1 MKIIHSR
8 FFDRR
13 MTTSALPSTRNANY
27 RNVARLASFICV
39 IVLTALAIVSRNSSS
54 STAATISPS
63 STGWFTEAPVSN
75 YDRKTSLTANPSTSP
90 LAESP
95 TIAEETWFSPA
106 VDQTESPSTH
116 PSGTANH
123 DPLNVILFY
132 TDDWNADMLGIAD
145 ATNVVHTPN
154 LDQLAAEGQWF
165 PNSYVTTSVC
175 WQSRATLLTGMYVS
189 VHQFFRIYSQAF
201 YGEVV
206 QWTDTLFALLKGAG
220 NYVGFVGKWHAPLPQ
235 PAEEQQAFDLFR
247 EYYGRHWMERDG
259 ERRHVTELN
268 QADALE
274 FLQSRPV
281 DQNFALTVSFYA
293 PHRWNN
299 KPYPDSY
306 MPQPY
311 TENLYNSSVSIPHPV
326 TATED
331 SWNSLPWFF
340 TEENKERKIWKE
352 LRYDVEE
359 DRQETMK
366 RKYRMAAEVDDAVGA
381 ILAELKTQGVYENT
395 LIIFTADN
403 GYYDGHFGLAGKRYT
418 HDASIRV
425 PLLIR
430 DPRMPSHQRGRVND
444 NIALNV
450 DLAPTILAAT
460 GIDPPLA
467 MQGRDLAQLYL
478 TPEDGLDGLSWREDF
493 FYEWNRGSPI
503 DAVGHGDYLDSPAVF
518 ALIQKDWKYIYWPQT
533 DYEQIFDLQLDPNE
547 EFDVLNETIAN
558 QNWKYNELRD
568 RYILLKSLSQ
578 GGAKV

>member
-1 MKIIHSR
+1 MICSR
-8 FFDRR
+8 FIDRR
-13 MTTSALPSTRNANY
+13 MTTFAPPSTRNANY

-39 IVLTALAIVSRNSSS
+39 VIVLTALATAPILSL
-54 STAATISPS
+54 STDRL
-63 STGWFTEAPVSN
+63 TEATVSN
-75 YDRKTSLTANPSTSP
+75 YDWTTSLTANPSTSP

-95 TIAEETWFSPA
+95 TIAEETRFSSA
-106 VDQTESPSTH
+106 VDQTESPTTH
-116 PSGTANH
+116 PSGTTSH

-132 TDDWNADMLGIAD
+132 ADDWNADMLGIAD
-145 ATNVVHTPN
+145 TSNMVHTPN
-154 LDQLAAEGQWF
+154 LDQLATEGQWF

-189 VHQFFRIYSQAF
+189 VHQFFRIRSQAF

-220 NYVGFVGKWHAPLPQ
+220 NYVGFVGKWHAPVPQ
-235 PAEEQQAFDLFR
+235 PAQEQQAFDLFR
-247 EYYGRHWMERDG
+247 EYYGRHWMKRDG
-259 ERRHVTELN
+259 VRRHVTELN

-281 DQNFALTVSFYA
+281 NQNFALTVSFYA
-293 PHRWNN
+293 PHIWKN
-299 KPYPDSY
+299 KPYPDCY

-311 TENLYNSSVSIPHPV
+311 TENLYNSSVIIPHPV

-331 SWNSLPWFF
+331 SWNNLPWFF
-340 TEENKERKIWKE
+340 TEENKERKVWRA
-352 LRYDVEE
+352 LHYNVEE
-359 DRQETMK
+359 DRQETIK

-381 ILAELKTQGVYENT
+381 ILAELKTEGVYENT

-403 GYYDGHFGLAGKRYT
+403 GHYDGQFGLAGKRYT
-418 HDASIRV
+418 HDESIRV

-450 DLAPTILAAT
+450 DLAPTILAAA

-478 TPEDGLDGLSWREDF
+478 TPEDGLDGLSWRTDF
-493 FYEWNRGSPI
+493 FYEWNQGSPI
-503 DAVGHGDYLDSPAVF
+503 DAVGHGNYLESPAVF

-558 QNWKYNELRD
+558 QNWKYTELKD
-568 RYILLKSLSQ
+568 RYNLLKTLSQ
-578 GGAKV
+578 GGANV